1 MTYTQG
7 VVLGVVQGATE
18 FLPVSSSG
26 HLILVPWL
34 FGWPDQGLAF
44 DAVMHLG
51 TIAALL
57 MYFRGE
63 LLTMLRTAPGDAEG
77 APREPQPQAR
87 RVAHAWRRLGLLL
100 LVATIPAAVAGA
112 LLHRAIDTYLRVPLV
127 VAVSTLVW
135 AIVMLLADRLAARRR
150 VATRGET
157 NVGWGQ
163 GLLVG
168 CAQALALIPGT
179 SRSGIT
185 ITAGLFGG
193 LERATAARFA
203 FLIGIP
209 ITALA
214 GGYKALYLLRAGVPD
229 DERGPLAVAVVVA
242 FVSGWASVWFL
253 VRYLQRNSLMPF
265 IAYRLALGVALLL
278 MEVR

>member
-1 MTYTQG
+1 MTYMQS
-7 VVLGVVQGATE
+7 VVLGVVQGVTE

-57 MYFRGE
+57 VYFRGE
-63 LLTMLRTAPGDAEG
+63 LLTMGRAASGGSDG
-77 APREPQPQAR
+77 A
-87 RVAHAWRRLGLLL
+87 AWRRLALLL
-100 LVATIPAAVAGA
+100 IVATIPAAVAGI
-112 LLHRAIDTYLRVPLV
+112 LLNRVIDARLRLPLV
-127 VAVSTLVW
+127 VAASTLGW
-135 AIVMLLADRLAARRR
+135 AIVMLVADRLAARGRR
-150 VATRGET
+150 ATRGET

-168 CAQALALIPGT
+168 CAQAIALIPGT

-203 FLIGIP
+203 FLVGIP
-209 ITALA
+209 ITTLA
-214 GGYKALYLLRAGVPD
+214 GGYKALHLARAGVPA
-229 DERGPLAVAVVVA
+229 DERGPLAVAVLVA

-253 VRYLQRNSLMPF
+253 VRYLQRNSLLPF
-265 IAYRLALGVALLL
+265 VVYRVALGAALFF